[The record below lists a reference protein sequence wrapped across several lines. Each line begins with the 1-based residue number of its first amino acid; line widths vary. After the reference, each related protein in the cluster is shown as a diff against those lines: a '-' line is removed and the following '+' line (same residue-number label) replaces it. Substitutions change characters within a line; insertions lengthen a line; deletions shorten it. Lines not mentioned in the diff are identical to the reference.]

1 MTVPISDVEDNLRTA
16 ILAGGTNTRVVFVAP
31 NAPRPELPYTMIE
44 YLTAR
49 EAGNI
54 FDWTCFDQETQV
66 NRLYGPR
73 VLVFTIKCFGENS
86 IDEANQLKAAFGYS
100 QMPEALE
107 ANGLVSMALQDV
119 GAVDY
124 GYVLRDDT
132 YEKQAFFDI
141 ILNVVLE
148 DGTSTEDTGFFD
160 TINDPSWSNFD
171 DNVQE
176 RSSCQQ

>member
-1 MTVPISDVEDNLRTA
+1 MTVPISAVEDNLRTA
-16 ILAGGTNTRVVFVAP
+16 ILAGGTNTRVVFVVP

-44 YLTAR
+44 YLAAR

-54 FDWTCFDQETQV
+54 FDWTCFDEEDEL
-66 NRLYGPR
+66 NRVYGPR

-86 IDEANQLKAAFGYS
+86 VDEANSLKGAFS
-100 QMPEALE
+100 FTQMSEALQ
-107 ANGLVSMALQDV
+107 ANGLVSMALGDV

-160 TINDPSWSNFD
+160 TITDPPWSNFD
-171 DNVQE
+171 DNV
-176 RSSCQQ
+176 

>member
-1 MTVPISDVEDNLRTA
+1 MTVPITDVEDNIRTA
-16 ILAGGTNTRVVFVAP
+16 LLEAGTNTRVIFVAP

-44 YLTAR
+44 YLAAR
-49 EAGNI
+49 EPGNV
-54 FDWTCFDQETQV
+54 FDWTCFDQDSEI
-66 NRLYGPR
+66 NRLYGRR

-86 IDEANQLKAAFGYS
+86 IDEANRLKAAFS
-100 QMPEALE
+100 LTRMSEALE
-107 ANGLVSMALQDV
+107 ANGLVSMALQDA

-124 GYVLRDDT
+124 AYVLRDDT

-171 DNVQE
+171 DNE
-176 RSSCQQ
+176 I